1 MSDQLER
8 EALDQRLQRLL
19 TMIVELREE
28 DSMAEL
34 QGMLAE
40 GVDSKELLAC
50 YMEGMRRIGVL
61 FEEGAYFIAALIMAG
76 EIMRSAM
83 EVLRPYLAAP
93 EQEGKSAGRII
104 LGTIQGDI
112 HDLGK
117 NLFALLLNC
126 NSFEVI
132 DLGVDVPA
140 QVFLEKAWE
149 LKPDVIGISCVLTNS
164 VENLKAA
171 VELLQDQLPE
181 PKAKIV
187 IGGTCLDEHMA
198 AYVGAAHW
206 ASDAVVGLK
215 VCQQLV
221 HCSPGGDQSPTD
233 V

>member
-8 EALDQRLQRLL
+8 QALDQRLRRLL
-19 TMIVELREE
+19 NMIVELQEE
-28 DSMAEL
+28 DSLAEL
-34 QGMLAE
+34 QGMLAD
-40 GVDSKELLAC
+40 GVDSRELLAC

-61 FEEGAYFIAALIMAG
+61 FEEGSYFIAALIMAG

-83 EVLRPYLAAP
+83 EVMRPYLAGP
-93 EQEGKSAGRII
+93 EQQGKSEGRII

-117 NLFALLLNC
+117 NLFGLLLNC

-132 DLGVDVPA
+132 DLGVDVPPD
-140 QVFLEKAWE
+140 VFLEKAKE
-149 LKPDVIGISCVLTNS
+149 FKPDVIGISCVLTNS
-164 VENLKAA
+164 VDNLKAA

-221 HCSPGGDQSPTD
+221 HDSSGGGQSPPNE
-233 V
+233 